1 VRHEMTKPERDALV
15 CLVVLGVAL
24 VVSSVYLFNTFNKA
38 ADEIEQRG
46 LKSIVHEVWEGKGK

>member
-1 VRHEMTKPERDALV
+1 MTKPERDALV